1 MHACINF
8 FHVHVGVMLFEQR
21 KEGAFYH
28 PYILNVCVI
37 SRYLTKIFRYFF
49 LLKIDIKTIHRCF
62 LDLSIDL

>member
-1 MHACINF
+1 MHACIIF

-28 PYILNVCVI
+28 PYILNVYVI

-49 LLKIDIKTIHRCF
+49 VKNRY
-62 LDLSIDL
+62 

>member
-1 MHACINF
+1 MHACIIF

-21 KEGAFYH
+21 KEGG
-28 PYILNVCVI
+28 ILSSLYPKCICHFKILDKDI
-37 SRYLTKIFRYFF
+37 SILF